1 MTSLIFIRNLYNC
14 DVVCI
19 YWTVYLFRIHYHS
32 IESYWIV
39 LSKYLKKNVAS
50 IPFIFCWR
58 KHILLMINQKKFLID
73 CHNLLKNNPINT
85 KMSQDLFHLFFWKF
99 GYVMSNGIE
108 DVTWSIF
115 PEIDEKLLMSAQLS
129 HERCSNAYYL
139 KAATSVLSN

>member
-1 MTSLIFIRNLYNC
+1 
-14 DVVCI
+14 
-19 YWTVYLFRIHYHS
+19 
-32 IESYWIV
+32 
-39 LSKYLKKNVAS
+39 
-50 IPFIFCWR
+50 
-58 KHILLMINQKKFLID
+58 MINQKKFLID